1 MIQKFTL
8 ESHHD
13 RLLLQGLLVLPE
25 QKPPRAVFQVAH
37 GMCEHKERYLPF
49 LQEMADHGYVC
60 VIHDHRGHGGS
71 VRQTEDLGYFYP
83 DGGPALVSDL
93 YQVTRW
99 IREQYPELP
108 LYLFGHSMG
117 SLAVRCYL
125 KRYPDVPDGVF
136 VAALPALPSGWNWE
150 NVSGQCWQRK
160 RAHPTRASGWRMLS
174 FPDSRNRSGMR
185 AGTMPGSAA
194 IRLW

>member
-136 VAALPALPSGWNWE
+136 VCGSP
-150 NVSGQCWQRK
+150 
-160 RAHPTRASGWRMLS
+160 
-174 FPDSRNRSGMR
+174 
-185 AGTMPGSAA
+185 SAA
-194 IRLW
+194 FGLELLSLIHI

>member
-49 LQEMADHGYVC
+49 LQEMADHGYAC

-136 VAALPALPSGWNWE
+136 VCLS
-150 NVSGQCWQRK
+150 QRC
-160 RAHPTRASGWRMLS
+160 
-174 FPDSRNRSGMR
+174 FR
-185 AGTMPGSAA
+185 AGTGRTCPGSAGKKKGRILPEQA
-194 IRLW
+194 AGGCCLFRIPETVPG

>member
-49 LQEMADHGYVC
+49 LQEMADHGYAC

-71 VRQTEDLGYFYP
+71 VRQTCL
-83 DGGPALVSDL
+83 L
-93 YQVTRW
+93 YT
-99 IREQYPELP
+99 
-108 LYLFGHSMG
+108 S
-117 SLAVRCYL
+117 
-125 KRYPDVPDGVF
+125 
-136 VAALPALPSGWNWE
+136 PSP
-150 NVSGQCWQRK
+150 R
-160 RAHPTRASGWRMLS
+160 
-174 FPDSRNRSGMR
+174 DS
-185 AGTMPGSAA
+185 
-194 IRLW
+194 

>member
-49 LQEMADHGYVC
+49 LQEMADHGYAC

-136 VAALPALPSGWNWE
+136 VCGSP
-150 NVSGQCWQRK
+150 
-160 RAHPTRASGWRMLS
+160 
-174 FPDSRNRSGMR
+174 
-185 AGTMPGSAA
+185 SAA
-194 IRLW
+194 FGLELGERVRAEVGGQAS